1 MITMTKTMKTLTAA
15 VVTSGLMLTTTLPLA
30 AEARPYTKTYS
41 CQVTKSKSQK
51 TGLILGAIGGALLGS
66 QVAKNEK
73 GLGAIAGGLAGAAIG
88 SKVGKDQ
95 GKQQCNNVENSMQ
108 DAGYDRYDRYG
119 HRYQTRNVGYRY

>member
-15 VVTSGLMLTTTLPLA
+15 VVTSGLMLTAVVPMA
-30 AEARPYTKTYS
+30 SEARPYTKTYS

-51 TGLILGAIGGALLGS
+51 TGTILGAIGGALIGS
-66 QVAKNEK
+66 QVAKHEK
-73 GLGAIAGGLAGAAIG
+73 GLGAVVGGLAGAAIG

-95 GKQQCNNVENSMQ
+95 GKQQCNNVENAMQ

-119 HRYQTRNVGYRY
+119 HRYQTRRVSYRY

>member
-15 VVTSGLMLTTTLPLA
+15 VITSGLMMSA
-30 AEARPYTKTYS
+30 AVPMASQARPYTQTYS
-41 CQVTKSKSQK
+41 CQVDKSKAKK

-73 GLGAIAGGLAGAAIG
+73 GLGAIAGGLAGAALG
-88 SKVGKDQ
+88 SKIGKDQ
-95 GKQQCNNVENSMQ
+95 GKQHCNNVENSMQ

-119 HRYQTRNVGYRY
+119 NRYQTRHVSYRY

>member
-15 VVTSGLMLTTTLPLA
+15 VVTSGLLLSAVPMA
-30 AEARPYTKTYS
+30 SQARPYTQTYS

-51 TGLILGAIGGALLGS
+51 TGLILGAIGGALIGS

-108 DAGYDRYDRYG
+108 SAGYDRYDRYG
-119 HRYQTRNVGYRY
+119 HRYQTRRVSYRY